1 MRDSQRDVFQGQIEI
16 GKAFK
21 GKDRASDQKDK
32 PAHEW
37 QAFPVAVFRQL
48 AVCQKS
54 HKLNQKVGY
63 HEVISKL
70 DEAVIDNRCYQGYLI
85 GLAIRILLQ
94 HQNRNAA

>member
-1 MRDSQRDVFQGQIEI
+1 MRDGQRDVFQGQIEI
-16 GKAFK
+16 DKAFK

-32 PAHEW
+32 PAHER

-48 AVCQKS
+48 TVCQKS

-63 HEVISKL
+63 HEVISQL
-70 DEAVIDNRCYQGYLI
+70 DEAVIDNRCCQGYLI

-94 HQNRNAA
+94 H